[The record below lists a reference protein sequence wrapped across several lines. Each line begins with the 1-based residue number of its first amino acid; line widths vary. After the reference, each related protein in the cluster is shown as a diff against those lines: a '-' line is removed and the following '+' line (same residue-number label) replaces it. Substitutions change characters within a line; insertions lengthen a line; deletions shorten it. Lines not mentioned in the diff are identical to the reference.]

1 MYHVVN
7 IVVADAAEDGS
18 VVGYIVADHLD
29 ENPVHG
35 NATEKDLVA
44 SFATDKPEEDP
55 VADTVADILEECP
68 FVGVV
73 TMYFGVENATDTV
86 QENPAYSV

>member
-1 MYHVVN
+1 
-7 IVVADAAEDGS
+7 
-18 VVGYIVADHLD
+18 
-29 ENPVHG
+29 VHAI
-35 NATEKDLVA
+35 ATEKDHVA

-73 TMYFGVENATDTV
+73 TMYSGVENITDILEEIPV
-86 QENPAYSV
+86 YSV